1 MKEYCNTYSHQTMQP
16 NSKQSNT
23 QNKTTKP
30 HEQCV
35 KKKGPNPNHAI
46 IKTIQQNNILGFCVL

>member
-1 MKEYCNTYSHQTMQP
+1 MQP

-35 KKKGPNPNHAI
+35 KNKGPNPNHAI